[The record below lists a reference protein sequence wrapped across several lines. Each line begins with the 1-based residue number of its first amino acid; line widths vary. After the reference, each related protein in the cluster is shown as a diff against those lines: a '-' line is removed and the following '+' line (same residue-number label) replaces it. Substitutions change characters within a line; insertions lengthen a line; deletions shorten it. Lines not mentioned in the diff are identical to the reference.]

1 MTASYW
7 RGVANGVVGGVTG
20 TARLVGGLATHP
32 VDTVSAVGSD
42 LSMRAQTMYELVR
55 HPIQAK
61 EAITDAIMELG
72 PNRSMEILG
81 DAGGNVIAV
90 KGMSEVAGLARTG
103 IASRFAGAGKVPAA
117 TAAIQEWLGPGW
129 KMIRSRGG
137 EPIFI
142 SANGLRKIR
151 VDFKHTSPHNNPHLH
166 V

>member
-1 MTASYW
+1 VDPFGLQDSAGSQNTSFWGLTASYW

-20 TARLVGGLATHP
+20 TGRLVAGLATHP

-42 LSMRAQTMYELVR
+42 LSMRAQTMYEVVR

-72 PNRSMEILG
+72 PNRAMEILG

-90 KGMSEVAGLARTG
+90 KGMSQVAGLARTG

-117 TAAIQEWLGPGW
+117 AAAIQEWLGPGW
-129 KMIRSRGG
+129 KMIRSRAG

-142 SANGLRKIR
+142 SQMG
-151 VDFKHTSPHNNPHLH
+151 
-166 V
+166 